1 MIMTREEVL
10 KIIKG
15 REMSAQEIEE
25 TLAGLTLTD
34 RQPAADYVKH
44 LPQMHQEVA
53 TQAIL
58 NVYQKGWSLNDL
70 TITREGRELNRK
82 KLGIK

>member
-1 MIMTREEVL
+1 MTREEVL
-10 KIIKG
+10 KIITG

-34 RQPAADYVKH
+34 GQPAADYVKH

-58 NVYQKGWSLNDL
+58 NVSRKGWPLNNME
-70 TITREGRELNRK
+70 ITREGRALNRK

>member
-1 MIMTREEVL
+1 MTREEVL
-10 KIIKG
+10 KIITG

-34 RQPAADYVKH
+34 GQPAADYVKH
-44 LPQMHQEVA
+44 LPQRHQEVA

-58 NVYQKGWSLNDL
+58 NVSRKGWPLNDME
-70 TITREGRELNRK
+70 ITREGRALNRK

>member
-1 MIMTREEVL
+1 MTMTHEEVL
-10 KIIKG
+10 KIITG

-34 RQPAADYVKH
+34 GQPAADYVKH

-58 NVYQKGWSLNDL
+58 NVSRKGWPLNDME
-70 TITREGRELNRK
+70 ITREGRDLNRK

>member
-1 MIMTREEVL
+1 MTMTREEVL
-10 KIIKG
+10 KIITG

-25 TLAGLTLTD
+25 ALAGLTLTD
-34 RQPAADYVKH
+34 GQPAADYVKH

-58 NVYQKGWSLNDL
+58 NVSRKGWPLNDME
-70 TITREGRELNRK
+70 ITSEGRALNRK

>member
-1 MIMTREEVL
+1 MTREEVL
-10 KIIKG
+10 KIITG

-25 TLAGLTLTD
+25 ALAGLTLTD
-34 RQPAADYVKH
+34 GQPAADYVKH

-58 NVYQKGWSLNDL
+58 NVYRKGWPLNDME
-70 TITREGRELNRK
+70 ITSEGRDLNRK

>member
-1 MIMTREEVL
+1 MTMTREEVL
-10 KIIKG
+10 KIITG

-34 RQPAADYVKH
+34 GQPAADYVKH

-58 NVYQKGWSLNDL
+58 NVSRKGWPLNDME
-70 TITREGRELNRK
+70 ITREGRDLNRK

>member
-1 MIMTREEVL
+1 MTMTREEVL
-10 KIIKG
+10 KIITG
-15 REMSAQEIEE
+15 REMTAQEIEE

-34 RQPAADYVKH
+34 GQPAADYVKH

-58 NVYQKGWSLNDL
+58 NVSRKGWPLNDME
-70 TITREGRELNRK
+70 ITSEGRALNRK

>member
-1 MIMTREEVL
+1 MTMTQEEYNR
-10 KIIKG
+10 IITG
-15 REMSAQEIEE
+15 REMTAQEIEE

-34 RQPAADYVKH
+34 GQPATDYVKH
-44 LPQMHQEVA
+44 LPQRRQEVA

-58 NVYQKGWSLNDL
+58 NVYQKGWPLNDL

-82 KLGIK
+82 KLDIK

>member
-1 MIMTREEVL
+1 M
-10 KIIKG
+10 
-15 REMSAQEIEE
+15 EE

-34 RQPAADYVKH
+34 GQSAADYVKH

-58 NVYQKGWSLNDL
+58 NVSRKGWPLNDME
-70 TITREGRELNRK
+70 ITSEGRALNRK

>member
-1 MIMTREEVL
+1 MTMTREEVL
-10 KIIKG
+10 KIITG

-34 RQPAADYVKH
+34 GQSAADYVKH

-58 NVYQKGWSLNDL
+58 NVSRKGWPLNDME
-70 TITREGRELNRK
+70 ITSEGRDLNRK